1 MLAGMTNVPKQDFPR
16 YLKLRRMHDS
26 LYVTIPREYV
36 NAHDLS
42 AHDEVLWDPNGN
54 GVLLKFDRV
63 HGHASSQ
70 DEEAA

>member
-1 MLAGMTNVPKQDFPR
+1 MTKHDLPR

-36 NAHDLS
+36 YAHNLNT
-42 AHDEVLWDPNGN
+42 HDDVLWDPNCN

-63 HGHASSQ
+63 HLDAEAS
-70 DEEAA
+70 